1 MQFKKIL
8 LYKLKSILPIL
19 GVAGV
24 GVVSSC
30 EKVGPT
36 ERPEDKIPTTSVNIE
51 MYGSGVRNPVDY
63 YAPIIVPMVRAY
75 AKQEYIDS
83 VYITATGQWGHCA
96 IEDITNL
103 RLKVL
108 EPAINGSEKVHGRGN
123 FEFYP
128 GLASKVPD
136 DSTWFVKHGWTLNQQ
151 QR

>member
-8 LYKLKSILPIL
+8 PYKLKRILPIL

-36 ERPEDKIPTTSVNIE
+36 EPDVPTTSIE
-51 MYGSGVRNPVDY
+51 YLLSSNGNNFEEYLPTLLPFIQSFAD
-63 YAPIIVPMVRAY
+63 
-75 AKQEYIDS
+75 QEYIDTIYLNADYGS
-83 VYITATGQWGHCA
+83 WIFCTSS
-96 IEDITNL
+96 DIQRL
-103 RLKVL
+103 RNQFL
-108 EPAINGSEKVHGRGN
+108 EPAINYSPKVFGRGN
-123 FEFYP
+123 FSFMP
-128 GLASKVPD
+128 GEASKVPD